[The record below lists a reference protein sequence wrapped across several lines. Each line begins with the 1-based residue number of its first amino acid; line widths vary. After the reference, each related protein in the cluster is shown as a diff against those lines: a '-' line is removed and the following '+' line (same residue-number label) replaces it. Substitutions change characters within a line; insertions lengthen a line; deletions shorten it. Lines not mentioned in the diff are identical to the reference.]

1 MQAKRTKKV
10 KISGNVSSFDPN
22 RLTVGAQYLAIQ
34 KQGADSVLNGDL
46 THELTKSLVD
56 DLNDTI
62 TSNPFNDRPF
72 YILVHETKDLQ
83 MKRAIKRR
91 ILKQL
96 YRPYPEDDTLVYY
109 VDPKACITKFCWCLP
124 HSTEMDNILKN
135 RHLYH
140 PDYIQDILAWK
151 LNFLEWFGFSMNLF
165 KPYDNLKNRDQI
177 VGRGITPKNSSA
189 SDCVKSSD
197 TNNCPSSSSEP
208 SSNNLQNNISSDL
221 SQSQS
226 STPHNALSLSCS

>member
-1 MQAKRTKKV
+1 MQAKRTKKINV
-10 KISGNVSSFDPN
+10 SGNVSLFDPN
-22 RLTVGAQYLAIQ
+22 RKTVGAEYLAIQ
-34 KQGADSVLNGDL
+34 NSNASPVLNGDL
-46 THELTKSLVD
+46 SNELVKSLVD

-83 MKRAIKRR
+83 MKKCIKRR

-124 HSTEMDNILKN
+124 HSTEMDNILHN
-135 RHLYH
+135 RQLYH

-151 LNFLEWFGFSMNLF
+151 LNYLEWFGFGTNVF
-165 KPYDNLKNRDQI
+165 RPYDNHKNRDKI
-177 VGRGITPKNSSA
+177 VGRGKSTLGSKA
-189 SDCVKSSD
+189 LDCTKSSEP
-197 TNNCPSSSSEP
+197 NMHPVLSSEP
-208 SSNNLQNNISSDL
+208 SLSNHQSNTPNVS
-221 SQSQS
+221 SQSQPCTS
-226 STPHNALSLSCS
+226 HTV

>member
-1 MQAKRTKKV
+1 MRSKRTKKV
-10 KISGNVSSFDPN
+10 EIGKNLSQFDPT

-34 KQGADSVLNGDL
+34 KQGADPILNGDL
-46 THELTKSLVD
+46 TNELVKSLVD

-96 YRPYPEDDTLVYY
+96 YRPYPEDDTLVYF
-109 VDPKACITKFCWCLP
+109 VDPKNCVTKFCWCLP

-135 RHLYH
+135 REKYH
-140 PDYIQDILAWK
+140 PDYIKDILAWK
-151 LNFLEWFGFSMNLF
+151 LNYLEWFGFSMNLF
-165 KPYDNLKNRDQI
+165 RPYDNLRNRDKI
-177 VGRGITPKNSSA
+177 VGRGKF
-189 SDCVKSSD
+189 V
-197 TNNCPSSSSEP
+197 
-208 SSNNLQNNISSDL
+208 SSNIADCKKSCEPNTQLALPSDL
-221 SQSQS
+221 SSSIDLS
-226 STPHNALSLSCS
+226 STPNEMSQSPLCTQHTA